1 MDFFLSCGS
10 KSAPDSSMIYYFRL
24 AQKGTRKHTQYFKLL
39 FFQVNPHFC
48 TWNQIST
55 SRKTKFTSCNLT
67 CHGLFFPRNAGN
79 NHTDQSILLA
89 FYSVW
94 QESTHKPSKI
104 EYAKKNV
111 FSIVYVIGTTCFD
124 EWKWMK
130 EIYFTW
136 KATIISHTRAFCKQ
150 RVFSTQ
156 PHCCVTFTLIEL
168 QILLRCFLIHISI
181 IIPRN
186 ILFTIFMSI

>member
-10 KSAPDSSMIYYFRL
+10 KSAPDSSMIYYFCL

-104 EYAKKNV
+104 EYAKKT
-111 FSIVYVIGTTCFD
+111 FSPLCMLSAQLALMNEN
-124 EWKWMK
+124 EWKK
-130 EIYFTW
+130 S
-136 KATIISHTRAFCKQ
+136 ISHEKLQSFHIHALFVSNAFFQ
-150 RVFSTQ
+150 LS
-156 PHCCVTFTLIEL
+156 LI
-168 QILLRCFLIHISI
+168 FV
-181 IIPRN
+181 
-186 ILFTIFMSI
+186 

>member
-10 KSAPDSSMIYYFRL
+10 KSAPDSSMIYYFCL

-67 CHGLFFPRNAGN
+67 CHGLFFPRNAGD

-104 EYAKKNV
+104 EYAKKKRFLHCVRYRHNLL
-111 FSIVYVIGTTCFD
+111 
-124 EWKWMK
+124 WWMK
-130 EIYFTW
+130 MNEWNLFHMKSYNHFTYTRFLW
-136 KATIISHTRAFCKQ
+136 ATRFFNLAS
-150 RVFSTQ
+150 
-156 PHCCVTFTLIEL
+156 
-168 QILLRCFLIHISI
+168 LLCNFYINWASNL
-181 IIPRN
+181 
-186 ILFTIFMSI
+186 T